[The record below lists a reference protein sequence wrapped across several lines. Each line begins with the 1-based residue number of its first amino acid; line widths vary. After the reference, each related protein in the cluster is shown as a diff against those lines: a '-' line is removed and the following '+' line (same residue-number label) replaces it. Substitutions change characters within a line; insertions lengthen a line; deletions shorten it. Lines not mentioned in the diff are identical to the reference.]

1 MDPHEI
7 IIGQRCGKTF
17 SVNALVKV
25 SKDEE
30 FIVGEV
36 RWNKGKLLEKIRE
49 KESTLR
55 AEPLNITN
63 LRELSSEALIKMNS
77 YMDSIIRKMAKENEM
92 YVICELAKRY
102 IEEERDRRKLVRCS
116 DCQRLTEVERPGG
129 INIHICP
136 LMVVDTQ
143 PDGFCHHGIRK
154 IKGEKE
160 NE

>member
-30 FIVGEV
+30 FIVGGV

-55 AEPLNITN
+55 VEPLNITN

-129 INIHICP
+129 IKIHICP